1 MQARGLLD
9 SAEDIINNLSKR
21 VRTLNDSLF
30 QTKSLFERNR
40 QKLEVVKN
48 LTNQTSK
55 EILQIEQVRTLNG
68 WMDR

>member
-30 QTKSLFERNR
+30 QTKSLFKRNR

-55 EILQIEQVRTLNG
+55 EILQIEQVK
-68 WMDR
+68 WMDGWIDK

>member
-1 MQARGLLD
+1 MQTRGLLD

-30 QTKSLFERNR
+30 QTKSLFKRNR

-55 EILQIEQVRTLNG
+55 EILQIEQVK
-68 WMDR
+68 WMDG

>member
-30 QTKSLFERNR
+30 QTKSLFKRNR

-55 EILQIEQVRTLNG
+55 EILQIEQVK
-68 WMDR
+68 WMDG